1 MEIEISKTKEETAK
15 AFSKFLANR
24 IAASASFHISLSGGS
39 TPKLVFDLL
48 ASSYK
53 DKIDWSKVHL
63 YWGDERCVPPTDS
76 ESNYGMTKDHLISKV
91 EIPEDQIYRIKG
103 EDLPAM
109 EAERYSNL
117 MAKNLV
123 SVNNIPQFDLVIL
136 GLGDD
141 GHTASIFPHQIYLWN
156 AKENCTVALHP
167 ETNQK
172 RISIT
177 GKIINNADEVVFL
190 VTGKNKASKVAEI
203 IRKRG
208 NYLDYPAN
216 LVNPASD
223 KLTWFMDKDAAMGL

>member
-1 MEIEISKTKEETAK
+1 
-15 AFSKFLANR
+15 
-24 IAASASFHISLSGGS
+24 
-39 TPKLVFDLL
+39 
-48 ASSYK
+48 
-53 DKIDWSKVHL
+53 
-63 YWGDERCVPPTDS
+63 
-76 ESNYGMTKDHLISKV
+76 MTKDHLISKV

-103 EDLPAM
+103 EDIPAM

-117 MAKNLV
+117 ITKNLV

-216 LVNPASD
+216 LVNPTSD

>member
-1 MEIEISKTKEETAK
+1 MEIEIYKTKEETAK
-15 AFSKFLANR
+15 AFSGYLAKR
-24 IAASASFHISLSGGS
+24 IAASTSFHISLSGGS

-76 ESNYGMTKDHLISKV
+76 ESNYGMTKNHLISKV

-109 EAERYSNL
+109 EAERYSSL

-123 SVNNIPQFDLVIL
+123 SVNSIPQFDLVIL

-167 ETNQK
+167 KSNQK